1 MPRFLIRRLAT
12 LVITLFVVSIFVF
25 LITQVV
31 TGQDVCR
38 RLLGQFATDPQV
50 RACNIRLGLDQPLVV
65 RYLDFAR
72 DALQGNFGNSLVAN
86 EPVSSV
92 IVDRLGRTLLL
103 AAIAFAVI
111 MPVGIA
117 LGIISAL
124 SEGKLIDRVISVVS
138 LSATAIPEIAS
149 GIFLLVIF
157 VGWLAWLPGAVIIPG
172 GDSLLQHPK
181 VFILPVATLALVE
194 IGYVTRITR
203 QSMVEVLDSA
213 YVRTAILKGLPQ
225 WKVVWRHALRNALMA
240 PIAVIMLHVNWL
252 IGGLVV
258 VEIVFAYP
266 GLGRFVFDAAQL
278 GDVYG
283 LEGATLALV
292 VVAVAT
298 QLIADIIYTLINPRV
313 SFS

>member
-1 MPRFLIRRLAT
+1 MPRFLLRRLVT
-12 LVITLFVVSIFVF
+12 LIITLFVVSVFVF

-31 TGQDVCR
+31 TGESVCR
-38 RLLGQFATDPQV
+38 RLLGQFATDTQV
-50 RACNIRLGLDQPLVV
+50 QACNVRLGLDKPLVV
-65 RYLDFAR
+65 RYWTFVR
-72 DALQGNFGNSLVAN
+72 DAVQGNFGNSLVVN
-86 EPVSSV
+86 EPVSQV
-92 IVDRLGRTLLL
+92 IPDRLGRTMLL
-103 AAIAFAVI
+103 AGIAFAVI
-111 MPVGIA
+111 MPVGIL
-117 LGIISAL
+117 LGIVSAL
-124 SEGKLIDRVISVVS
+124 NEGKLIDRFISVVS

-157 VGWLAWLPGAVIIPG
+157 VGWLAWLPGAVIIPQ
-172 GDSLLQHPK
+172 GDSLLQHPQ

-213 YVRTAILKGLPQ
+213 YVRTAILKGLPH

-292 VVAVAT
+292 VIAVGT
-298 QLIADIIYTLINPRV
+298 QLIADVLYTLINPRV
-313 SFS
+313 HFS